1 MGPAGGVLRRA
12 LERAGVSQDD
22 VYLTN
27 AVKHFKF
34 ERARGGRRIHKN
46 PGATEVNA
54 CRPWLSAELDA
65 VAAPVVVALGAVAAR
80 ALFGPKIRVSE
91 AQPPF
96 PWDDRLAVAT
106 VHPSA
111 VLRAPDERRDLLFA
125 RLVDDL
131 IAAREAAAT

>member
-1 MGPAGGVLRRA
+1 VLRRA
-12 LERAGVSQDD
+12 LEQAGVSLDD

-46 PGATEVNA
+46 PGATEVAA

-65 VAAPVVVALGAVAAR
+65 VDPPVVVALGAVAAR
-80 ALFGPKIRVSE
+80 ALFGPKARVSE
-91 AQPPF
+91 PQPPF
-96 PWDDRLAVAT
+96 PWEGRLAVAT

-111 VLRAPDERRDLLFA
+111 VLRAPDERRDLLYQ

-131 IAAREAAAT
+131 AAAAGAVPHR